1 MFLDMS
7 LPCQRDTGH
16 VSRHVLPRQARLAE
30 LSAVSDDAL
39 GQADEA
45 KQQASCGCHRH
56 YGHQCF
62 CQRTVVIV
70 MVMVV
75 VVVVVMVVVMM
86 MLVIGWMIFMDLTN
100 EHDSTWSLI
109 F

>member
-45 KQQASCGCHRH
+45 KQQASCGCHRRH
-56 YGHQCF
+56 GHQCF

-70 MVMVV
+70 MVM
-75 VVVVVMVVVMM
+75 VVMM

-100 EHDSTWSLI
+100 EYDSTLSLI